1 MAPVTATLRDFSILD
16 NEPFVQGSSADKRVL
31 LRFVFD
37 NGSTQVEGGTDTLDI
52 AVNTA
57 AESRMRQGLTLTP
70 RSWQLVQP
78 LIVQPLIGAAEYAA
92 TIGTS
97 GSGSN
102 IVLQLTPK
110 SSADWSTNATIVA
123 NGATIAPYVLHVL
136 CDVA

>member
-37 NGSTQVEGGTDTLDI
+37 NGSTQVEGGADTLDI

-78 LIVQPLIGAAEYAA
+78 LIGAAEYAA

-97 GSGSN
+97 GSGSS

-110 SSADWSTNATIVA
+110 SSADWSTNATIAA

>member
-37 NGSTQVEGGTDTLDI
+37 NGSTQVAGGTDTLDI

-78 LIVQPLIGAAEYAA
+78 LIGAAEYAA

-97 GSGSN
+97 GSGSS

-110 SSADWSTNATIVA
+110 LSADWSTNATIVA

>member
-16 NEPFVQGSSADKRVL
+16 NEPFVQGSSADKRAL

-37 NGSTQVEGGTDTLDI
+37 NGSTQVAGGTDTLDI

-78 LIVQPLIGAAEYAA
+78 LIGAAEYAA

-97 GSGSN
+97 GSGSS

>member
-37 NGSTQVEGGTDTLDI
+37 NGSTQVEGGADTLDI

-70 RSWQLVQP
+70 RSWQL
-78 LIVQPLIGAAEYAA
+78 VQPLIGAAEYAA

>member
-37 NGSTQVEGGTDTLDI
+37 NGSTQVAGGTDTLDI

-78 LIVQPLIGAAEYAA
+78 LIGAAEYAA

-97 GSGSN
+97 GSGSS

>member
-37 NGSTQVEGGTDTLDI
+37 NGSTQVEGGTDTLNI

-70 RSWQLVQP
+70 RSWQL
-78 LIVQPLIGAAEYAA
+78 VQPLIGAAEYAA

>member
-37 NGSTQVEGGTDTLDI
+37 NGSTQVAGSTDTLDI

-78 LIVQPLIGAAEYAA
+78 LIGAAEYAA

-97 GSGSN
+97 GSGSS

>member
-37 NGSTQVEGGTDTLDI
+37 NGSTQVAGGADTLDI

-78 LIVQPLIGAAEYAA
+78 LIGAAEYAA

-97 GSGSN
+97 GSGSS

>member
-78 LIVQPLIGAAEYAA
+78 LIGAAEYAA

-97 GSGSN
+97 GSGSS

>member
-1 MAPVTATLRDFSILD
+1 MTPVTATLRDFSILD

-37 NGSTQVEGGTDTLDI
+37 NGSTQVAGGTDTLDI

-78 LIVQPLIGAAEYAA
+78 LIGAAEYAA

-97 GSGSN
+97 GSGSS

>member
-37 NGSTQVEGGTDTLDI
+37 NGSTQVAGGTDTLDI

-78 LIVQPLIGAAEYAA
+78 LIGAAARWGANVVSWKVHCKAGIPQGADVVCFHGRPRPWE
-92 TIGTS
+92 IG
-97 GSGSN
+97 
-102 IVLQLTPK
+102 L
-110 SSADWSTNATIVA
+110 
-123 NGATIAPYVLHVL
+123 
-136 CDVA
+136 

>member
-37 NGSTQVEGGTDTLDI
+37 NGSTQVEGGADTLDI

-78 LIVQPLIGAAEYAA
+78 LIGAAEYAA

-97 GSGSN
+97 GSGSS